1 MYAGKN
7 VSRKQ
12 GKSCMLNRLEL
23 KLLIRLCE
31 NKLFEMEMHQFFR
44 VADIEDLKDLIRKL
58 RGMLE
63 DATK

>member
-1 MYAGKN
+1 
-7 VSRKQ
+7 
-12 GKSCMLNRLEL
+12 MLNRLEL

-44 VADIEDLKDLIRKL
+44 VADIEDLKDLIVKL